1 MQATDAAAEQ
11 RLRDQVE
18 QLQEQL
24 EALQTHIAELKQ
36 QHAEQLAAAH
46 SQVADGE
53 AAARAQQLEDR
64 LQQAEEQA
72 KKDAGSKDRQIQQL
86 LEAQQRILEEHA
98 ELQQLRDEGMSRVQA
113 LEVRALEKRGST
125 VTDELLWRSRG
136 SCLSMA
142 GTRQGAV

>member
-24 EALQTHIAELKQ
+24 EALQTHIAEL
-36 QHAEQLAAAH
+36 
-46 SQVADGE
+46 
-53 AAARAQQLEDR
+53 R

-72 KKDAGSKDRQIQQL
+72 KKDAGAKDRQIQQL

-113 LEVRALEKRGST
+113 LEVRALENRGST